1 MIPSCKELTEL
12 VSQGEDR
19 PLRWSERLRVRLHL
33 LICEGCRQFT
43 RHITFMRGAMQRFR
57 ERD

>member
-43 RHITFMRGAMQRFR
+43 RHIAFMRGAMQRFR